1 MDQPTITGEKELE
14 DCRRQIDELDTELL
28 RLLNQRAAIACEI
41 ALIKVASGLPA
52 FDGNRERQV
61 LARVAEKNTGPLDQR
76 SVIDIFSGI
85 IREIRRLGTQRM
97 QEASEI
103 PKRSEGSLDPS
114 DAAGH
119 QPLPSAKRNSFP

>member
-1 MDQPTITGEKELE
+1 MDQPTITGEKALE
-14 DCRRQIDELDTELL
+14 DWRRQIDELDTELL

-52 FDGNRERQV
+52 YDGNRERQV

-97 QEASEI
+97 EKQ
-103 PKRSEGSLDPS
+103 L
-114 DAAGH
+114 
-119 QPLPSAKRNSFP
+119 AKGN